1 MMGKNMNHN
10 ECKEL
15 IPFYLYEELD
25 YEKKILFE
33 NHIKSCKDC
42 ANELESYKIL
52 FADISED
59 SKSPVDLKLL
69 TEARLELRGALRSQQ
84 NKTSFSN
91 NIKDYISS
99 LFYKP
104 VGLAVSGFSLMLIG
118 LFIGYLIFNSPV
130 IDNLETDSK
139 ISDKLRIQN
148 INFIDPDPSDGQ
160 VEFTFEA
167 VKSGRIKGN
176 VNDTELQKIL
186 TYAVLNEQNPGTRLN
201 SINVINANQTQ
212 KPDDEIKNTLIAV
225 AKFDNNP
232 GVRREAL
239 KSLNILPADEDI
251 KNTLIY
257 VLLNDTSAGIRIEA
271 INALV
276 QGSKSGINLNQKDL
290 LLLKEK
296 IQSDEN
302 NYVRYQAKN
311 IIKEY

>member
-1 MMGKNMNHN
+1 MMEKTMNHN

-15 IPFYLYEELD
+15 IPFYLYEELNS
-25 YEKKILFE
+25 EIKRRFE
-33 NHIKSCKDC
+33 DHIKSCKDC
-42 ANELESYKIL
+42 SNELESYKKL
-52 FADISED
+52 FAVISED
-59 SKSPVDLKLL
+59 SKSSVDPKLFL
-69 TEARLELRGALRSQQ
+69 EARLELRGALRSQQ
-84 NKTSFSN
+84 NKSFLKD

-99 LFYKP
+99 FIYRP
-104 VGLAVSGFSLMLIG
+104 IGLAVSGFSLLLVG
-118 LFIGYLIFNSPV
+118 LFIGYLIFNSSV
-130 IDNLETDSK
+130 IEQIEPDSAK
-139 ISDKLRIQN
+139 PDPIRIQN
-148 INFIDPDPSDGQ
+148 INFIDSDPTDGE

-167 VKSGRIKGN
+167 IKSGRIKGK

-212 KPDDEIKNTLIAV
+212 KSDDEIKSTLIAV

-239 KSLNILPADEDI
+239 KSLNELPADEDI
-251 KNTLIY
+251 KNALIY
-257 VLLNDTSAGIRIEA
+257 ALLNDTSAGIRIEA

-276 QGSKSGINLNQKDL
+276 KGSKSGINLNQKDL

-296 IQSDEN
+296 IQTDEN

>member
-1 MMGKNMNHN
+1 MNHN

-25 YEKKILFE
+25 CEKKILFE
-33 NHIKSCKDC
+33 NHVKSCKDC

-52 FADISED
+52 FTDISED

-99 LFYKP
+99 HFYKP
-104 VGLAVSGFSLMLIG
+104 VGLAVSGFSLILIG
-118 LFIGYLIFNSPV
+118 LFIGYLIFSSHV

-139 ISDKLRIQN
+139 VSDKLRIQN

-201 SINVINANQTQ
+201 SINVINANQIK
-212 KPDDEIKNTLIAV
+212 KPDDEIKSTLIAV

-239 KSLNILPADEDI
+239 KSLNELPADEDI

-257 VLLNDTSAGIRIEA
+257 ILLNDTSAGIRIEA

-290 LLLKEK
+290 LLLREK
-296 IQSDEN
+296 IQIEKN
-302 NYVRYQAKN
+302 NYIRFQAKN